1 MGVKLLAWS
10 LLFFLPIIQSGYA
23 LPKLFILGLG
33 AWGIKSRRFDSMDF
47 PLKLV
52 WLVLLT
58 GTVFSIDPYQ
68 SIVGTYNDWSH
79 GLLAAAVLTIW
90 ILRGN
95 SEEPDTA
102 FLADIILLMAMAA
115 FDQRLITGHRA
126 GLTLGDPVALGSLL
140 ALGAPLV
147 VLERR
152 RRLPILILGL
162 WATGS
167 RGAWVASLLGLLAW

>member
-1 MGVKLLAWS
+1 MRLLAWS

-33 AWGIKSRRFDSMDF
+33 AWGIKARRFDSMDF

-68 SIVGTYNDWSH
+68 SVVGTYNDWSH

-95 SEEPDTA
+95 GEEPDTEA
-102 FLADIILLMAMAA
+102 LAAIILLLAGAA
-115 FDQRLITGHRA
+115 FCMRMWTGNRA

-140 ALGAPLV
+140 ALGSPLV
-147 VLERR
+147 VLHRR
-152 RRLPILILGL
+152 RWLPVLILGL

-167 RGAWVASLLGLLAW
+167 RGAWIASLLGLLAW